1 MNIKKTMTALLTT
14 AVAAS
19 ASAAGQTVTPQ
30 SALAF
35 QTAPAEHFQGKA
47 EFARYPAIP
56 GSSDAA
62 ALVRFEAGAIT
73 DWHTHSHGQ
82 YLIVTEGEGRTQ
94 EWGKAV
100 QIIKKGDVVWCPPN
114 VKHWHGA
121 GEHTAMSHIAISP
134 QAADNKPT
142 WLERVQLPSAAAPDM
157 AKHRQTAPLSAK
169 QLAIV
174 PIAALSA
181 AGDSGRLK
189 TAIERGLEQGLT
201 VNEIQEIFTHQSAY
215 AGFPRALNGMNT
227 LQAVLKERQA
237 RGIRDPQGE
246 AGTPPDSTD
255 YYALGRQTLQTLGS
269 PAADSVIANHEGID
283 RALKAHLFGYL
294 FARDNLNYVNRELVT
309 VSTIAALGKADA
321 QLRSHLGIT
330 QRLGVNDQQLQ
341 RVFDVL
347 AKEYD
352 PQAAE
357 QARRVWVESENK

>member
-1 MNIKKTMTALLTT
+1 MKKTLLFSTVLVLT
-14 AVAAS
+14 SLPVLAE
-19 ASAAGQTVTPQ
+19 QTVTSYNQ
-30 SALAF
+30 HQWIA
-35 QTAPAEHFQGKA
+35 APSEHFSGA
-47 EFARYPAIP
+47 ARFARLPEIPDNPNGMAIV
-56 GSSDAA
+56 A
-62 ALVRFEAGAIT
+62 FEAGTVT

-94 EWGKAV
+94 EWGKPV
-100 QIIKKGDVVWCPPN
+100 QVIKKGDVVWCPPN

-142 WLERVQLPSAAAPDM
+142 WLGRVQLPSVTAPDM
-157 AKHRQTAPLSAK
+157 AKHRQTTPLSAK

-246 AGTPPDSTD
+246 AATPPDSTD
-255 YYALGRQTLQTLGS
+255 YYTLGRQTLQTLGS

-330 QRLGVNDQQLQ
+330 QRLGVNNQQLQ

-347 AKEYD
+347 EKEVS
-352 PQAAE
+352 PAVAAY
-357 QARRVWVESENK
+357 AHDVFHTNR

>member
-1 MNIKKTMTALLTT
+1 MNKTSLFSTAIALSLAHAPVFAEQIITPAT
-14 AVAAS
+14 QHSWQNAPREHFSGAVRFARLPEIPNSPNAS
-19 ASAAGQTVTPQ
+19 AIV
-30 SALAF
+30 
-35 QTAPAEHFQGKA
+35 E
-47 EFARYPAIP
+47 
-56 GSSDAA
+56 
-62 ALVRFEAGAIT
+62 FEAGAIT

-94 EWGKAV
+94 EWGKPV
-100 QIIKKGDVVWCPPN
+100 RIIKKGDVVWCPPN

-121 GEHTAMSHIAISP
+121 GERTAMSHIAISP

-142 WLERVQLPSAAAPDM
+142 WLERVQLPSATAPDM

-189 TAIERGLEQGLT
+189 TAIGRGLERGLT

-227 LQAVLKERQA
+227 LQAVLKERQT

-246 AGTPPDSTD
+246 AATPPDSTD

-330 QRLGVNDQQLQ
+330 QKLGIDAKQLR

-347 AKEYD
+347 EKEVS
-352 PQAAE
+352 PAVAAY
-357 QARRVWVESENK
+357 AHDVFNTKY

>member
-1 MNIKKTMTALLTT
+1 MNKTSLFSTTIALSLAHTPVFAEQIIT
-14 AVAAS
+14 PATQHSWQNAPREHFSGAARFARLPEIPNSPNAS
-19 ASAAGQTVTPQ
+19 AIV
-30 SALAF
+30 
-35 QTAPAEHFQGKA
+35 E
-47 EFARYPAIP
+47 
-56 GSSDAA
+56 
-62 ALVRFEAGAIT
+62 FEAGAIT

-94 EWGKAV
+94 EWGKPV
-100 QIIKKGDVVWCPPN
+100 RIIKKGDVVWCPPN

-121 GEHTAMSHIAISP
+121 GERTAMSHIAISP

-157 AKHRQTAPLSAK
+157 AKHRQTTPLSAK

-189 TAIERGLEQGLT
+189 TAIERGLQQGLT

-215 AGFPRALNGMNT
+215 AGFPRALNGMNA

-237 RGIRDPQGE
+237 RGIRDLQGE

-330 QRLGVNDQQLQ
+330 QRLGVNNQQLQ

-352 PQAAE
+352 PQADE
-357 QARRVWVESENK
+357 QARRVWAERAK

>member
-1 MNIKKTMTALLTT
+1 MNKTSLFSATIALSLAHAPVFAEQIITPAT
-14 AVAAS
+14 QHSLQNAPSEHFSGAARFVRLPEIPNSPNAS
-19 ASAAGQTVTPQ
+19 AIV
-30 SALAF
+30 
-35 QTAPAEHFQGKA
+35 E
-47 EFARYPAIP
+47 
-56 GSSDAA
+56 
-62 ALVRFEAGAIT
+62 FEAGAIT
-73 DWHTHSHGQ
+73 DWHTYSHGQ

-94 EWGKAV
+94 EWGKPV

-157 AKHRQTAPLSAK
+157 AKHRQTTPLSAK

-246 AGTPPDSTD
+246 AATPPDSTD

-269 PAADSVIANHEGID
+269 PAADSVIASHEGID

-330 QRLGVNDQQLQ
+330 QKLCIDAKQLQ

-347 AKEYD
+347 EKEVS
-352 PQAAE
+352 PAVAAY
-357 QARRVWVESENK
+357 AHDVFHTNR

>member
-1 MNIKKTMTALLTT
+1 MNKTSLFSAAIALSLAHAPVFAEQIITPAT
-14 AVAAS
+14 QHSWQNAPREHFSGEARFARLPEIPNSPNAS
-19 ASAAGQTVTPQ
+19 AIV
-30 SALAF
+30 
-35 QTAPAEHFQGKA
+35 E
-47 EFARYPAIP
+47 
-56 GSSDAA
+56 
-62 ALVRFEAGAIT
+62 FEAGAIT

-94 EWGKAV
+94 EWGKPV
-100 QIIKKGDVVWCPPN
+100 RIIKKGDVVWCPPN

-121 GEHTAMSHIAISP
+121 GEHTAMSHIAVSP

-142 WLERVQLPSAAAPDM
+142 WLERVQLPPTAAPDM
-157 AKHRQTAPLSAK
+157 AKHRQTTPLSAK

-189 TAIERGLEQGLT
+189 TAIERGLERGLT

-237 RGIRDPQGE
+237 RGIRDPQGK
-246 AGTPPDSTD
+246 AAATPPDNTD

-269 PAADSVIANHEGID
+269 PAADSVIASHEGID

-321 QLRSHLGIT
+321 QLHSHLGIT
-330 QRLGVNDQQLQ
+330 QRLGVNNQQLQ

-357 QARRVWVESENK
+357 QARRVWAQSQ

>member
-1 MNIKKTMTALLTT
+1 MAE
-14 AVAAS
+14 
-19 ASAAGQTVTPQ
+19 QTVTSYNQ
-30 SALAF
+30 H
-35 QTAPAEHFQGKA
+35 QWTAAPREHFSGA
-47 EFARYPAIP
+47 ARFARLPEIPNSPNASAI
-56 GSSDAA
+56 
-62 ALVRFEAGAIT
+62 VEFEAGAIT

-94 EWGKAV
+94 EWGKPV
-100 QIIKKGDVVWCPPN
+100 RIIKKGDVVWCPPN

-121 GEHTAMSHIAISP
+121 GEHTAMSHIAVSP
-134 QAADNKPT
+134 QAADNKST

-189 TAIERGLEQGLT
+189 TAIERGLERGLT

-237 RGIRDPQGE
+237 RGIRAPQAA
-246 AGTPPDSTD
+246 AGTPRDSTD
-255 YYALGRQTLQTLGS
+255 YYALGRQTLQTFDS
-269 PAADSVIANHEGID
+269 PAAASVIASHEGID

-330 QRLGVNDQQLQ
+330 QRLGVNNQQLQ

-357 QARRVWVESENK
+357 QARRVWAQNQ

>member
-1 MNIKKTMTALLTT
+1 MNKTSLFSAAIALSLAHAPVLAEQIITPAT
-14 AVAAS
+14 QHSWQNAPREHFSGAARFARLPEIPNSPNAS
-19 ASAAGQTVTPQ
+19 AIV
-30 SALAF
+30 
-35 QTAPAEHFQGKA
+35 E
-47 EFARYPAIP
+47 
-56 GSSDAA
+56 
-62 ALVRFEAGAIT
+62 FEAGAIT

-94 EWGKAV
+94 EWGKPV
-100 QIIKKGDVVWCPPN
+100 QIIKKGDVVWCPPH

-121 GEHTAMSHIAISP
+121 GEHTVMNHIAISP

-157 AKHRQTAPLSAK
+157 AKHRQTTPLSAK

-189 TAIERGLEQGLT
+189 TAIERGLQQGLT

-227 LQAVLKERQA
+227 LQAVLKERQT
-237 RGIRDPQGE
+237 RGIRYPQGE
-246 AGTPPDSTD
+246 AATPPDSTD

-330 QRLGVNDQQLQ
+330 QRLGVNNQQLQ

-357 QARRVWVESENK
+357 QARRVWAERAK

>member
-1 MNIKKTMTALLTT
+1 MKKTLLFSTVLVLT
-14 AVAAS
+14 SLPVLAE
-19 ASAAGQTVTPQ
+19 QTVTSYNQ
-30 SALAF
+30 H
-35 QTAPAEHFQGKA
+35 QWTAAPREHFSGA
-47 EFARYPAIP
+47 ARFARLPEIPNSPNASAI
-56 GSSDAA
+56 
-62 ALVRFEAGAIT
+62 VEFEAGAIT

-94 EWGKAV
+94 EWGKPV
-100 QIIKKGDVVWCPPN
+100 RIIKKGDVVWCPPN

-121 GEHTAMSHIAISP
+121 GEHTAMSHIAVSP

-157 AKHRQTAPLSAK
+157 AKHRQTTPLSAK

-189 TAIERGLEQGLT
+189 TAIERGLERGLT

-237 RGIRDPQGE
+237 RGIRDPQGK
-246 AGTPPDSTD
+246 AAATPPDNTD

-321 QLRSHLGIT
+321 QLHSHLGIT
-330 QRLGVNDQQLQ
+330 QKLGIDAKQLQ

-347 AKEYD
+347 EKEVS
-352 PQAAE
+352 PAVAAY
-357 QARRVWVESENK
+357 AHDVFNTKY

>member
-1 MNIKKTMTALLTT
+1 MNKTSLFSATIALSLAHAPVFAEQIITPAT
-14 AVAAS
+14 QHSWQNAPSEHFSGAARFVRLPEIPNSPNAS
-19 ASAAGQTVTPQ
+19 AIV
-30 SALAF
+30 
-35 QTAPAEHFQGKA
+35 E
-47 EFARYPAIP
+47 
-56 GSSDAA
+56 
-62 ALVRFEAGAIT
+62 FEAGAIT
-73 DWHTHSHGQ
+73 DWHTYSHGQ

-94 EWGKAV
+94 EWGKPV

-134 QAADNKPT
+134 QAADNKPV

-157 AKHRQTAPLSAK
+157 AKHRQTTPLSAK

-246 AGTPPDSTD
+246 AATPPDSTD

-330 QRLGVNDQQLQ
+330 QRLGVNNQQLQ

-347 AKEYD
+347 EKEVS
-352 PQAAE
+352 PAVAAYTHD
-357 QARRVWVESENK
+357 VFNTKY